1 MVGLRRAAY
10 LGRMPPR
17 LKRTLVAASLAL
29 AASAAAHAGTW
40 LPEAGPAS
48 IDGAAGGG
56 LTPWAMPLKE
66 DDPLAP
72 GARALARSTR
82 TFDYQLALR
91 GGAVQLTPRL
101 ELSLARQLFDTRGS
115 LAALGLAD
123 ERLRQDIAG
132 LKLRLAGPDRVEET
146 TSAGWLAVGL
156 LRKRIAA
163 GTLQPVLEDR
173 LGARC
178 QGFEFYAAATRYWAD
193 ERLVLNATLRATRAN
208 QNGLLGF
215 GGRQAGGTKFAP
227 EFSLAWQATPHLT
240 LGMEARAKPD
250 NLNHSVLGN
259 GALREDGWFDAWV
272 GWSPR
277 RDMTLNLSWLDLGRI
292 APGLQPRRQ
301 SGSLLTLQVSYR

>member
-1 MVGLRRAAY
+1 
-10 LGRMPPR
+10 MPHS
-17 LKRTLVAASLAL
+17 LKRHLVTASLAL
-29 AASAAAHAGTW
+29 CAAVAVHAAPW

-101 ELSLARQLFDTRGS
+101 ELSLARQVFDTRGS
-115 LAALGLAD
+115 LASLGLAD
-123 ERLRQDIAG
+123 ERLRQDIGG
-132 LKLRLAGPDRVEET
+132 LKWRVAGPDQSEET
-146 TSAGWLAVGL
+146 ISGSWLAVGL

-163 GTLQPVLEDR
+163 GALQPVLEDR

-178 QGFEFYAAATRYWAD
+178 QGFEFYVTGTRYWAD
-193 ERLVLNATLRATRAN
+193 EGLALNATLRATRAN

-215 GGRQAGGTKFAP
+215 GGRQGASTRFAP
-227 EFSLAWQATPHLT
+227 ELSVAWRAAPRLT

-250 NLNHSVLGN
+250 NLNHSVLGT
-259 GALREDGWFDAWV
+259 GALREDGWFDAWAS
-272 GWSPR
+272 WSPR
-277 RDMTLNLSWLDLGRI
+277 ADLTLNLSWLDLGRI

-301 SGSLLTLQVSYR
+301 TGSLLTLQLSYR